1 MLQAATAGI
10 EHHGAKTA
18 DVHSTPASSANTEL
32 GQVLSDALAAGSHG
46 KPDIDLLLQAVGGSH
61 GHGPLAEL
69 LGGAHEAYASI
80 HPNVLA
86 PLTDAMV
93 MHEAA
98 PPHA

>member
-18 DVHSTPASSANTEL
+18 DPHVAVADSANVEL
-32 GQVLSDALAAGSHG
+32 GHVLSDALATGSHG
-46 KPDIDLLLQAVGGSH
+46 KPDIDSLLQAFGGSH

-80 HPNVLA
+80 HPNVMA
-86 PLTDAMV
+86 PLIDAMV
-93 MHEAA
+93 MHEVA